1 MHGLTVYVK
10 EGLPFARDLSLEN
23 SADSY
28 LCFRLALLHSVPY
41 FFSLYRSPSSS
52 LCTIFYSISSNL
64 DEVLSINPTAV
75 FVFGD
80 FSIHRKD
87 WLTYSSGAGRLGELG
102 YNFSISNDKTRYSV
116 SSRTLRLFSCWLGW
130 SSWSL
135 ERCSWEDNFKLS
147 ASAAASE
154 YCEWVQVVINVVKPH
169 LSAWFSAGCAAAIV
183 HRNHFPRLY
192 YRINLLNLKWSSDRL
207 IIVAKGLLK
216 LQNLHMLLKL
226 KNPSLPRNLA
236 LKTFGELL
244 TVFSTKVNLL
254 YLLYSTTR
262 RCCLLQLIKCSLTT
276 FLRTLIL
283 MTQVSFY
290 LFSLLALMWKC
301 KIFP

>member
-1 MHGLTVYVK
+1 MWDKLGWLNWLWQFLC
-10 EGLPFARDLSLEN
+10 EELSSFN
-23 SADSY
+23 PKRFYYSY
-28 LCFRLALLHSVPY
+28 TWSSSLCKRRTCFCTRVVSRKLCRFLCFRLALLHSVPY

-80 FSIHRKD
+80 FSIHCKD
-87 WLTYSSGAGRLGELG
+87 WLTYSSRAGRPGELG

-183 HRNHFPRLY
+183 HRNHFSRLY

-244 TVFSTKVNLL
+244 TVFSTKVNL
-254 YLLYSTTR
+254 R
-262 RCCLLQLIKCSLTT
+262 PVGVAFCN
-276 FLRTLIL
+276 
-283 MTQVSFY
+283 
-290 LFSLLALMWKC
+290 W
-301 KIFP
+301 